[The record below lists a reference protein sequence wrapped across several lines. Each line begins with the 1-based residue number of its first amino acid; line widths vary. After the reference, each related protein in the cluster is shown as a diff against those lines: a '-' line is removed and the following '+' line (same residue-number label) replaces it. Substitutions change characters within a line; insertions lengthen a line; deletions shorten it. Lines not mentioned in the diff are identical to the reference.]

1 LAFQIVLGEVLHD
14 SLDQLARAAEAA
26 GQDPL
31 LAQISEKAFDRFIQD
46 EPLGVKCSSQRG

>member
-1 LAFQIVLGEVLHD
+1 LRHCV
-14 SLDQLARAAEAA
+14 DQLARAAEAA

-46 EPLGVKCSSQRG
+46 EPAE